1 VLRLLRH
8 TRVPAL
14 VALLIITGSVPVSI
28 AALVHEA
35 DDTACQPILV
45 QHDKAAHRIG
55 AERTAPNVPQ
65 HCAVCHWLHSLQTVV
80 TASSVA
86 IPASG
91 AAHLSIS
98 LLTAAVVHTIG
109 DVPARAPPAF

>member
-1 VLRLLRH
+1 
-8 TRVPAL
+8 
-14 VALLIITGSVPVSI
+14 VSI

-35 DDTACQPILV
+35 DDTACQPVLV
-45 QHDKAAHRIG
+45 HHDETAHCIG

-86 IPASG
+86 VPARP
-91 AAHLSIS
+91 AAHLCIS
-98 LLTAAVVHTIG
+98 SRPTVVSQAIS
-109 DVPARAPPAF
+109 DLPARAPPQF